1 MVFGLYQCRCSII
14 LTSRNLTWPVERTYM
29 NLRKLI
35 LVIFTLFSFSVIA
48 AEEINVNYSY
58 GANHTT
64 DFSSLRVSLGIGAVT
79 DDRGDNN
86 PNLIAEGYTAEA
98 PLTDIVRNS
107 LIQGFEHGGAELA
120 DSGADMQLVGR
131 IVSSQLDTVDR
142 SGVETL
148 QLTIRTNIA
157 LQGRGRTIWET
168 TLFGRGTAPVE
179 DGMVAAVHA
188 ALDRMIRE
196 LVNDDYFLIEIQ

>member
-1 MVFGLYQCRCSII
+1 
-14 LTSRNLTWPVERTYM
+14 
-29 NLRKLI
+29 
-35 LVIFTLFSFSVIA
+35 
-48 AEEINVNYSY
+48 
-58 GANHTT
+58 
-64 DFSSLRVSLGIGAVT
+64 
-79 DDRGDNN
+79 
-86 PNLIAEGYTAEA
+86 
-98 PLTDIVRNS
+98 
-107 LIQGFEHGGAELA
+107 
-120 DSGADMQLVGR
+120 MQLVGR